1 MKALVGLALVLSAL
15 FACSSIER
23 LRGKKAPAAD
33 SASPAESAA
42 AAATPVVVPA
52 PKAPKVLD
60 LAVGQW
66 TRHAIIESNGR
77 RSTLTYKVVAK
88 EGAAYWLEVVT
99 GAANAGTVI
108 QILLELKERYKPE
121 DSQILAARVKMP
133 NGFVKDIRGKMLD
146 ASKEAYK
153 KALRQVF
160 VPDLSTMQQ
169 ETVVVPAGTFERCYR
184 HTETTSFGGM
194 EVSSTL
200 WQHPAVPIT
209 ALVKS
214 VSVDGGTTL
223 ELVAFGMEGA
233 KSAM

>member
-1 MKALVGLALVLSAL
+1 MKALLGWSLVVSAL
-15 FACSSIER
+15 LSCNSIDR

-33 SASPAESAA
+33 SATAGSAA
-42 AAATPVVVPA
+42 PAVTPVTVPP
-52 PKAPKVLD
+52 PKSPKVLD

-66 TRHAIIESNGR
+66 TRHAIIESNGN
-77 RSTLTYKVVAK
+77 RSSLTYKVVAK

-99 GAANAGTVI
+99 GAPNAGAVI
-108 QILLELKERYKPE
+108 QILLELKERSKPE

-133 NGFVKDIRGKMLD
+133 KGFVKDIRGPMLD

-160 VPDLSTMQQ
+160 VPDLAAMQKQ
-169 ETVVVPAGTFERCYR
+169 TVTVPAGTFEQCYR
-184 HTETTSFGGM
+184 HTETTSFAGM

-214 VSVDGGTTL
+214 VSVDGGTTV
-223 ELVAFGMEGA
+223 ELVGFGMEGA
-233 KSAM
+233 KSSM